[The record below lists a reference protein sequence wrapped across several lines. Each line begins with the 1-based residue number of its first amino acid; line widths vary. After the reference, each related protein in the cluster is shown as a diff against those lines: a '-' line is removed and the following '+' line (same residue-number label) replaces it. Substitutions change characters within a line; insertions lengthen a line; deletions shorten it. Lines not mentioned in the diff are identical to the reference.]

1 MRILTYR
8 EAIIEALREE
18 MERDPSIFIMGEDIG
33 EHWQGSVKEFEG
45 LWPKFG
51 SERIRETPISETAIL
66 GCAIGAAMT
75 GMRPIA
81 NIMFASFLGV
91 PMDEI
96 FSQLT
101 KMRYMFGGKT
111 KMPVTIMCLS
121 GGRMNAAAQHS
132 VCLEGMLM
140 SIPGLKMVSPSTPYD
155 AKGLLKSAIRD
166 DNPVVFFQNLALTIS
181 GFKGEVPVGEYTIP
195 LGEAVIK
202 SEGNDVTVVAI
213 GNMVHTALSAADK
226 IKEENISLE
235 IIDPRCMVPLD
246 KETIIESVKKTGKL
260 VILDEEPKTG
270 SAASEIA
277 AIVAE
282 EAIEYLDSPIKRV
295 CAPNTPVPFS
305 PVLEKYWIPSEEN
318 LINAVRSIM

>member
-1 MRILTYR
+1 VKILTYR

-45 LWPKFG
+45 LWPQFG

-66 GCAIGAAMT
+66 GCAVGAAMT

-81 NIMFASFLGV
+81 NIMFAAFLGV

-121 GGRMNAAAQHS
+121 GGGMGAAAQHS

-140 SIPGLKMVSPSTPYD
+140 SIPGLKLVSPSTPYD

-166 DNPVVFFQNLALTIS
+166 DNPVVFFQNLFLTVS
-181 GFKGEVPVGEYTIP
+181 GFKGEVPDGEYTIP
-195 LGEAVIK
+195 LGEAIVK
-202 SEGNDVTVVAI
+202 REGDDVTVVAI
-213 GNMVHTALSAADK
+213 GSRVHTALSAATRLEK
-226 IKEENISLE
+226 ENISVE
-235 IIDPRCMVPLD
+235 VIDPRCMVPLD
-246 KETIIESVKKTGKL
+246 EKTIIDSVKKTGKL

-277 AIVAE
+277 AIIAE
-282 EAIEYLDSPIKRV
+282 KAIEYLDAPIKRV

-305 PVLEKYWIPSEEN
+305 PVLEKYWMPDEED
-318 LINAVRSIM
+318 LITAVKIVI